1 MPWESLPPF
10 VIITAA
16 VTLMGGIQ
24 STVHQ
29 LYAGKPKAVNA
40 DTWDRLLEKRDD
52 AIKAAAKARA
62 RADAKTGGR
71 GTPVLGLLLL
81 ARVLAPQR
89 EPGHAAWQRTRR
101 QAGVAACMRR

>member
-24 STVHQ
+24 QGVHK
-29 LYAGKPKAVNA
+29 LYAGRPKAVGA

-52 AIKAAAKARA
+52 AIKSSAAAKARA
-62 RADAKTGGR
+62 RDGARRAVGGVR
-71 GTPVLGLLLL
+71 S
-81 ARVLAPQR
+81 
-89 EPGHAAWQRTRR
+89 AAG
-101 QAGVAACMRR
+101 A